1 MENGHPVTAAE
12 LRAALTATKDELA
25 EGIRQT
31 RADVQIALTRQ
42 KNELV
47 ETMRHALTT
56 QKDELV
62 ETMRQDR
69 AEFRNALT
77 TQKDELVGTMRQIET
92 NLLTEFHRYATG
104 QQRRF
109 HTLEVSSADIIE
121 RLATIEQRLLALEAR
136 RPPSI

>member
-31 RADVQIALTRQ
+31 RADVQI
-42 KNELV
+42 
-47 ETMRHALTT
+47 
-56 QKDELV
+56 
-62 ETMRQDR
+62 
-69 AEFRNALT
+69 ALT